1 MRIKQK
7 RISKVE
13 YKIIKLIQET
23 KDTRTFRLKPA
34 KGKVFDFKPGHFVVL
49 AAELVVSGT
58 LQTIK
63 RAYSISSVPNKEYI
77 EITIKE
83 KSDGLMSKHV
93 MSLKKG
99 NTMDISGPYG
109 NFVFDDG
116 NDAAKDNNDNDS
128 LNDVVFIAGGYA
140 QMPFYSMINY
150 IIKKKLKTSVTFII
164 SARYPEDVVYK
175 EKFMELAKKH
185 KNFRFYITYTRIE
198 KNPEFEF
205 IGRLDK
211 EKLTKMI
218 KNIEKPNYFV
228 CGSADFLDGIK
239 ELLKNCGVDA
249 KKIKTQG
256 Y

>member
-1 MRIKQK
+1 M
-7 RISKVE
+7 E

-23 KDTRTFRLKPA
+23 KDTKTFRLKPV

-49 AAELVVSGT
+49 SAELVVSGT

-93 MSLKKG
+93 MSLKEE
-99 NTMDISGPYG
+99 NTMDISGPHG
-109 NFVFDDG
+109 NFVFDE
-116 NDAAKDNNDNDS
+116 NVKDNDS
-128 LNDVVFIAGGYA
+128 LKKVVFIAGGYA

-150 IIKKKLKTSVTFII
+150 IIEKKLKTNMTFII

-239 ELLKNCGVDA
+239 ELLKNCDVDA

>member
-1 MRIKQK
+1 M
-7 RISKVE
+7 VE
-13 YKIIKLIQET
+13 YKIIKIIQET
-23 KDTRTFRLKPA
+23 KDTKTFRLKPV

-83 KSDGLMSKHV
+83 KPDGLMSKHV
-93 MSLKKG
+93 MSLKEG
-99 NTMDISGPYG
+99 NTMDISGPHG
-109 NFVFDDG
+109 NFVFDD
-116 NDAAKDNNDNDS
+116 NVKENSN
-128 LNDVVFIAGGYA
+128 LKEVVFIAGGYA

-150 IIKKKLKTSVTFII
+150 IIEKKLKTNMTFII

-228 CGSADFLDGIK
+228 CGSADFLDAIK
-239 ELLKNCGVDA
+239 KIIQELGVDP

>member
-1 MRIKQK
+1 MA
-7 RISKVE
+7 E
-13 YKIIKLIQET
+13 YKIIKIIQET
-23 KDTRTFRLKPA
+23 KDTRTFRLKPV

-49 AAELVVSGT
+49 SAELVVSGT

-93 MSLKKG
+93 MSLKEG
-99 NTMDISGPYG
+99 NTMDISGPHG
-109 NFVFDDG
+109 NFVFDDNVKYNG
-116 NDAAKDNNDNDS
+116 NLKN
-128 LNDVVFIAGGYA
+128 VVFIAGGYA

-150 IIKKKLKTSVTFII
+150 IIEKKLKTDVTFII